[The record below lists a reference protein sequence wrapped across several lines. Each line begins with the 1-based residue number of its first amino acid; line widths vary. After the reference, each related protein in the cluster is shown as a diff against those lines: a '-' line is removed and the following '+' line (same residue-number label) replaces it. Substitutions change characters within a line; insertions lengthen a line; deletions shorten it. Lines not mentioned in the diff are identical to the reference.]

1 MTTVRAASSATLS
14 VALVPRRAAVLLRV
28 ALREVEAQEEVHRE
42 EAHQEALHR
51 ESLAVVAVAPAVM
64 MTTITTHHA
73 AVAVVAGDS
82 FSSQNRQNLQN
93 FSQGNMQRLATAC
106 CCLPRLKSG
115 IKNANGMI
123 DVEALKAYG

>member
-14 VALVPRRAAVLLRV
+14 VVLVPRRAVVVLQR
-28 ALREVEAQEEVHRE
+28 AAHREVVAQEEVHRE
-42 EAHQEALHR
+42 AVHREAVHQEALHR

-93 FSQGNMQRLATAC
+93 NSHGNMQRLATAC
-106 CCLPRLKSG
+106 RCLPRLKSG
-115 IKNANGMI
+115 IKTQT
-123 DVEALKAYG
+123 V